1 MRSARVCVRVAL
13 RVSRAVR
20 RGLSLGVSSVFW
32 LEGDACGSVVGGLI
46 GSCDRDDIFGEAV
59 IWIAMM
65 MAVEIGVC

>member
-32 LEGDACGSVVGGLI
+32 LEGDDCGSVVGGLAALI
-46 GSCDRDDIFGEAV
+46 GSWGWDDLFSEA
-59 IWIAMM
+59 
-65 MAVEIGVC
+65 GLDGDDDGR